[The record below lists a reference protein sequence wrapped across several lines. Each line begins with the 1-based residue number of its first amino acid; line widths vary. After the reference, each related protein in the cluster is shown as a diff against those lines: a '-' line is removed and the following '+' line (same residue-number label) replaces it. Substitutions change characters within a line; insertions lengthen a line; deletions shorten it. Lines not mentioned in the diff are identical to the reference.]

1 MSVYVYKYRCKNISV
16 ICIYTHVSV
25 CLCVH
30 AQQYGCISACLCVC
44 VYVCPNLYRSP
55 PVCIYVRS
63 LCVHACMHACTY
75 LILFQCAYIYMCICV
90 CICMYVHTHTLSGT
104 ASNAFTCHC
113 SSKKLSQDHN
123 MLTTGGKKS
132 KDRKDFRRWVA
143 SCRRKQDA
151 GFMCILT
158 QLARSSCYA

>member
-1 MSVYVYKYRCKNISV
+1 MLVYVSACMHSSMDAFLHACV
-16 ICIYTHVSV
+16 CV
-25 CLCVH
+25 CLCVS
-30 AQQYGCISACLCVC
+30 QSLSQSACMYLCTKFMC
-44 VYVCPNLYRSP
+44 
-55 PVCIYVRS
+55 
-63 LCVHACMHACTY
+63 ACMHACMY

-90 CICMYVHTHTLSGT
+90 CVCMYVHTHTLSGT

>member
-1 MSVYVYKYRCKNISV
+1 MSLRACTAVWMHFCMPVCVSMCVPIFIAVRLYVSMYEVYV
-16 ICIYTHVSV
+16 
-25 CLCVH
+25 
-30 AQQYGCISACLCVC
+30 
-44 VYVCPNLYRSP
+44 
-55 PVCIYVRS
+55 
-63 LCVHACMHACTY
+63 CMHACMY

>member
-1 MSVYVYKYRCKNISV
+1 MLVYV
-16 ICIYTHVSV
+16 
-25 CLCVH
+25 
-30 AQQYGCISACLCVC
+30 SACMHSSMDAFLHACVC

-63 LCVHACMHACTY
+63 LCVHACMHACMY

-123 MLTTGGKKS
+123 MLTTGGKKIKRS
-132 KDRKDFRRWVA
+132 QRLQEMGGKLQA
-143 SCRRKQDA
+143 EAGCRVHVHFDSV
-151 GFMCILT
+151 G
-158 QLARSSCYA
+158 

>member
-1 MSVYVYKYRCKNISV
+1 MNIYICIYVCLYMCISTDNISV

-30 AQQYGCISACLCVC
+30 AQQYGCISACLCVSMC
-44 VYVCPNLYRSP
+44 VPIFIAVRLYVSMYEVYV
-55 PVCIYVRS
+55 
-63 LCVHACMHACTY
+63 CMHACMY

-123 MLTTGGKKS
+123 MLTTGGKKIKRS
-132 KDRKDFRRWVA
+132 QRLQEMGGKLQA
-143 SCRRKQDA
+143 EAGCRVHVHFDSV
-151 GFMCILT
+151 G
-158 QLARSSCYA
+158 

>member
-44 VYVCPNLYRSP
+44 VSMCVPIFIAVRLYVSMYE
-55 PVCIYVRS
+55 VYV
-63 LCVHACMHACTY
+63 CMHACMY

-123 MLTTGGKKS
+123 MLTTGGKKIKRS
-132 KDRKDFRRWVA
+132 QRLQEMGGKLQA
-143 SCRRKQDA
+143 EAGCRVHVHFDSV
-151 GFMCILT
+151 G
-158 QLARSSCYA
+158 

>member
-44 VYVCPNLYRSP
+44 VSMCVPIFIAVRLYVSMYEVYVCM
-55 PVCIYVRS
+55 
-63 LCVHACMHACTY
+63 HACMHACMY

-123 MLTTGGKKS
+123 MMTTGGKKIKRS
-132 KDRKDFRRWVA
+132 QRLQEMGGKLQA
-143 SCRRKQDA
+143 EAGCRVHVHFDSV
-151 GFMCILT
+151 G
-158 QLARSSCYA
+158 